1 MKLPAGEV
9 LLFVGVFFAFGAL
22 LASSADPDMSASA
35 EVASGEKLP
44 PEAGASALLPYPDD
58 TAPPA
63 PLVDEINVELG
74 LPSEESLSDKRAVAE
89 IEESSHEKVDHAN
102 AAFGYELDGKD
113 AKLRAETDS
122 PDVSLSGVYFDADR
136 RLRRYAADDE
146 LMAILQTEP
155 RLSLIT
161 GDANTIIRVN
171 YDEHG
176 RLLTRT
182 VWKVSS
188 EPAADTLDTEEKI
201 KSTADMPEMTEKT
214 EPVAATS
221 ESSAKTAEKTK
232 KMESAV
238 ADSLEPSAES
248 AEKARPAAETP
259 DNMPAEGLVCK
270 LITEYR
276 YDGDSP
282 RAVSK
287 THRVS
292 AEQRLEETRYRP
304 SGDTESVAVYRES
317 DGQQKA
323 SSREDFTYDAENRLV
338 EKIAQTFDEQSK
350 AVTERVQYRY
360 TGKAA
365 EPDCERYLDGEIKF
379 KLIHESET
387 AYAEIRY
394 LAYGLSVQTYYRDNR
409 KALEFYLQDGK
420 EVRRQQF

>member
-1 MKLPAGEV
+1 
-9 LLFVGVFFAFGAL
+9 
-22 LASSADPDMSASA
+22 MSASA
-35 EVASGEKLP
+35 EEVSGEALP

-63 PLVDEINVELG
+63 PLVDETSAELA
-74 LPSEESLSDKRAVAE
+74 LLSEESPSDKRAAAE
-89 IEESSHEKVDHAN
+89 TGELSHEKTDLAN
-102 AAFGYELDGKD
+102 AAFGYELGEKTTE
-113 AKLRAETDS
+113 LRAETDS
-122 PDVSLSGVYFDADR
+122 SDASPQDVYFDADK
-136 RLRRYAADDE
+136 RLRRYTVDDE

-155 RLSLIT
+155 RLNLIT

-182 VWKVSS
+182 VWEVPFES
-188 EPAADTLDTEEKI
+188 AADTLNTEEKI
-201 KSTADMPEMTEKT
+201 KSTADMPETTEKT

-221 ESSAKTAEKTK
+221 ESSEKTK
-232 KMESAV
+232 KMEPAAADTSESSAEP
-238 ADSLEPSAES
+238 AGKAKPASDILELAEESTTDVLKSPAES
-248 AEKARPAAETP
+248 ATEETKPAAETP
-259 DNMPAEGLVCK
+259 DDTSAEGLVCK
-270 LITEYR
+270 SITEYR

-287 THRVS
+287 THRVP

-317 DGQQKA
+317 DEQQKA

-338 EKIAQTFDEQSK
+338 EKISQIFDEQGK

-365 EPDCERYLDGEIKF
+365 EPDCERYHDGKLKF

-409 KALEFYLQDGK
+409 KALEFYLRDGK

>member
-1 MKLPAGEV
+1 
-9 LLFVGVFFAFGAL
+9 
-22 LASSADPDMSASA
+22 
-35 EVASGEKLP
+35 
-44 PEAGASALLPYPDD
+44 DD

-63 PLVDEINVELG
+63 PLVDETSVELG
-74 LPSEESLSDKRAVAE
+74 LPSEGSPSDKRAVAE
-89 IEESSHEKVDHAN
+89 IEKPPHEKADFAD
-102 AAFGYELDGKD
+102 ATFGHEPDGK
-113 AKLRAETDS
+113 AVELRAGADL
-122 PDVSLSGVYFDADR
+122 PDVSPTDVYFDADR

-146 LMAILQTEP
+146 LMAILQIKP

-188 EPAADTLDTEEKI
+188 EPAANTLDTVGKT
-201 KSTADMPEMTEKT
+201 KSTADTPKTAEKT

-232 KMESAV
+232 KKDPTAADTSESSTEPAGKAKPATDILELAEESTTDMLESPAEITEKTESA
-238 ADSLEPSAES
+238 AE
-248 AEKARPAAETP
+248 AEIP
-259 DNMPAEGLVCK
+259 DDTPAEGLVCK
-270 LITEYR
+270 SITEYR

-287 THRVS
+287 THRVP
-292 AEQRLEETRYRP
+292 AEQRLEEIRYRL

-317 DGQQKA
+317 DEQQKA
-323 SSREDFTYDAENRLV
+323 FSREDFTYDAENRLV
-338 EKIAQTFDEQSK
+338 EKTVKTFDEQGK

-365 EPDCERYLDGEIKF
+365 EPDCERYLDGELKF
-379 KLIHESET
+379 KLMHESET

-409 KALEFYLQDGK
+409 KVLELYLQDGK
-420 EVRRQQF
+420 EVRRKQF

>member
-1 MKLPAGEV
+1 MKLPAGKA

-22 LASSADPDMSASA
+22 SACSEGPDMSASA
-35 EVASGEKLP
+35 EEVSGEALP

-63 PLVDEINVELG
+63 PLVDETSVGLG
-74 LPSEESLSDKRAVAE
+74 LPSEESPSDKRAAAE
-89 IEESSHEKVDHAN
+89 TEKPTHEKADLAN
-102 AAFGYELDGKD
+102 AAFGYELDGETVE
-113 AKLRAETDS
+113 LRAGADS
-122 PDVSLSGVYFDADR
+122 PNISPPGVYFDADR
-136 RLRRYAADDE
+136 RLRRYATDDE

-171 YDEHG
+171 YDEHS

-182 VWKVSS
+182 VWKVFS
-188 EPAADTLDTEEKI
+188 ELAAAD
-201 KSTADMPEMTEKT
+201 
-214 EPVAATS
+214 TS
-221 ESSAKTAEKTK
+221 ESSTEPAGKAKPTADILKLAKESTTDVLKSP
-232 KMESAV
+232 MET
-238 ADSLEPSAES
+238 AES
-248 AEKARPAAETP
+248 AIEETKPAAKTP
-259 DNMPAEGLVCK
+259 DDTPAEGLVCK
-270 LITEYR
+270 SITEYR

-282 RAVSK
+282 RAASK
-287 THRVS
+287 THRVP

-304 SGDTESVAVYRES
+304 CGDTESVAVYRES
-317 DGQQKA
+317 DEQQKA

-338 EKIAQTFDEQSK
+338 EKIAQTFDEQGK

-365 EPDCERYLDGEIKF
+365 EPDCERYHDGELKF
-379 KLIHESET
+379 KLIYESET

-409 KALEFYLQDGK
+409 KVLEFYLRDGK